1 VQNGALA
8 FGRTLL
14 EFTLPLSL
22 FWLMLFWP
30 MWLPV
35 IYPVFQRRSTD
46 EEPHETAWRRLL
58 ARATLFGAL
67 TLLLGVLFGV
77 QTYKGYW
84 MLPVMFGV
92 PIWMFA
98 HVKRAGDFPVAIRGF
113 AALTIAFVV
122 LVIAGRFVESR
133 LEVRMCDDCRP
144 YAPIT
149 EWAEELRNS
158 GFEYGTIVGADKHL
172 TGNLRA
178 AFPKARVI
186 DASIAPDAFPAP
198 ATEGACLVVWRDSEF
213 DEKKRIAVMPPDL
226 ASYLR
231 EDLQTPLRDT
241 GAEGAIRRNLR
252 LSDTKAATL
261 YLQFVPSSD
270 SCR

>member
-1 VQNGALA
+1 MA
-8 FGRTLL
+8 
-14 EFTLPLSL
+14 
-22 FWLMLFWP
+22 
-30 MWLPV
+30 
-35 IYPVFQRRSTD
+35 
-46 EEPHETAWRRLL
+46 
-58 ARATLFGAL
+58 ATLFGAIVFL
-67 TLLLGVLFGV
+67 IGVLFGV

-98 HVKRAGDFPVAIRGF
+98 HVKRAGDFPIAIRGF

-144 YAPIT
+144 YAPIA
-149 EWAEELRNS
+149 EWAQELKNS

-172 TGNLRA
+172 TGNLRS
-178 AFPKARVI
+178 AFPKARVL
-186 DASIAPDAFPAP
+186 DASISPDAFPP
-198 ATEGACLVVWRDSEF
+198 PTTNGACLAVWRDET
-213 DEKKRIAVMPPDL
+213 VMPGDL
-226 ASYLR
+226 TSYLS
-231 EDLQTPLRDT
+231 EDLLTTPPDPQP
-241 GAEGAIRRNLR
+241 EGAIRRNLR